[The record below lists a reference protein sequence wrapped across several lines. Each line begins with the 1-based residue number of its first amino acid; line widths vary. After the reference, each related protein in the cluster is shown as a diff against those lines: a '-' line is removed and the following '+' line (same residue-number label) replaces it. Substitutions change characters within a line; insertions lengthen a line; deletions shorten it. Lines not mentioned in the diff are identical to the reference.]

1 MSISEVANG
10 LVAKC
15 RQGDFLGALD
25 AYYAS
30 NIVSVE
36 PVGSPE
42 MPAEMEGIDAVRG
55 KSEWWVENHEVHSI
69 ALEGP
74 YIGKD
79 GFAVYFEMD
88 VTNKPSGQRFQMSE
102 MARYAVADGKIVRE
116 EFYYNAPGADT

>member
-10 LVAKC
+10 LVEKC
-15 RQGDFLGALD
+15 SQGDFMGALE
-25 AYYAS
+25 AYYAP

-42 MPAEMEGIDAVRG
+42 MPAEMQGIEAIRG
-55 KSEWWVENHEVHSI
+55 KSQWWIDNHEVHSL
-69 ALEGP
+69 ALDGP

-88 VTNKPSGQRFQMSE
+88 VTNKPSAQRFQMRE
-102 MARYAVADGKIVRE
+102 MARYTVADGKIVRE
-116 EFYYNAPGADT
+116 EFYYHSPGA